1 MGGLYPKMKIT
12 ALTML
17 VGVLAIAGIP
27 LFSGWY
33 SKDAILAAGAR
44 LRAWST
50 RSTSCCSCCRW

>member
-17 VGVLAIAGIP
+17 VGVLAIAGTP

-33 SKDAILAAGAR
+33 SKDEILAGAFGF
-44 LRAWST
+44 AT
-50 RSTSCCSCCRW
+50 RTIGSISCCSCCRW